1 MIIPWEQLPAATLDN
16 LIESFVLRE
25 GTDYGEQTFT
35 LAEKVE
41 HVRQQLQRGREH
53 QFLPQRQLV
62 SQRFLVGSRKRQHL
76 AQQQCG
82 RQFLPQQFREQ
93 LSQQC
98 FL

>member
-41 HVRQQLQRGREH
+41 HVRQQLQRGDAVVLYSELH
-53 QFLPQRQLV
+53 ESVTIVPKDAVQP
-62 SQRFLVGSRKRQHL
+62 GSKVT
-76 AQQQCG
+76 
-82 RQFLPQQFREQ
+82 
-93 LSQQC
+93 
-98 FL
+98 

>member
-41 HVRQQLQRGREH
+41 HVRQQLQRGDAVVLYSELH
-53 QFLPQRQLV
+53 ESVTIVPKDAVQP
-62 SQRFLVGSRKRQHL
+62 GSNVT
-76 AQQQCG
+76 
-82 RQFLPQQFREQ
+82 
-93 LSQQC
+93 
-98 FL
+98 